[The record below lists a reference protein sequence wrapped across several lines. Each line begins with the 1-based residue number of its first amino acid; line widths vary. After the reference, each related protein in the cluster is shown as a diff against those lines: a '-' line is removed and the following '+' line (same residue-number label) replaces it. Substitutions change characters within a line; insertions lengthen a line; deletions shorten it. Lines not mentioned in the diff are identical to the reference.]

1 MPQMRGVDDGAGY
14 ENPKGDTQRKKKAVR
29 VRESAPIRHDG
40 VRRRTDWPFLY
51 YQEEGRTYFN
61 PAQRATRNTKAE
73 DIEEALF

>member
-40 VRRRTDWPFLY
+40 VCGRVNWPFLY
-51 YQEEGRTYFN
+51 VIENGRCLIN
-61 PAQRATRNTKAE
+61 NAPRQSKAE
-73 DIEEALF
+73 DIEEEALF